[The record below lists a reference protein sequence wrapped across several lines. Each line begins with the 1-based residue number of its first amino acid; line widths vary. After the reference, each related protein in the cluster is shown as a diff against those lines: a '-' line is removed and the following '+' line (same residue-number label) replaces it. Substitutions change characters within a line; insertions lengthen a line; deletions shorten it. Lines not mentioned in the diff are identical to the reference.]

1 MAEADGEKWSPR
13 RTAGLV
19 GHAAAEAVMLQA
31 WASGRPHHAWLIS
44 GPRGIGKATLAYR
57 FARFLLANPGPAAA
71 AATHERLD
79 VPPGSPLF
87 NRIAAG
93 GHSDLLTVERG
104 VDAKGKVRSG
114 IVVEDVR
121 RITEFL
127 HRTAFEGGWRVVIVD
142 CADDLNRNGANAL
155 LKILEE
161 PPRNA
166 MLLLVCH
173 SPGSLPPTV
182 RSRCRRLAL
191 QPLDADQTG
200 AVIAQHRPDI
210 VAEDAATLAR
220 ISEGRPGYALALA
233 EQGGLQMFRDLIAL
247 CETLPDLDI
256 PKAHALAERF
266 GGPGGA
272 GPFEVFQA
280 LFNWW
285 LARLVRIGG
294 AQAPAHAGE
303 PLDLVPGEAALIA
316 RLGAAANLDRWLEL
330 WEKTGRLF
338 DRGDALNLDRR
349 QAVLNSLLALRTTV
363 RPPRA
368 AAVR

>member
-1 MAEADGEKWSPR
+1 MADGTEEKWSPR
-13 RTAGLV
+13 RTAVLI
-19 GHAAAEAVMLQA
+19 GHGAAEATLLQA
-31 WASGRPHHAWLIS
+31 WAGGRPHHAWLIS

-57 FARFLLANPGPAAA
+57 FARFLLSNPKPAGA
-71 AATHERLD
+71 D
-79 VPPGSPLF
+79 VPETLAVTADSALF

-114 IVVEDVR
+114 IAVEDVR

-173 SPGSLPPTV
+173 SPGTLPPTV
-182 RSRCRRLAL
+182 RSRCRRLTL
-191 QPLDADQTG
+191 QPLDAEATC
-200 AVIAQHRPDI
+200 AVIGTHRPDI
-210 VAEDAATLAR
+210 GVDDAATLAR

-233 EQGGLQMFRDLIAL
+233 EQGGLQLFRDLIAL
-247 CETLPDLDI
+247 CGTLPDLDI
-256 PKAHALAERF
+256 PKAHAMAERF
-266 GGPGGA
+266 AGPNGA
-272 GPFEVFQA
+272 GAFEVFQA
-280 LFNWW
+280 LFRWW
-285 LARLVRIGG
+285 LARLVRVGG
-294 AQAPAHAGE
+294 AEAPAHPGE
-303 PLDLVPGEAALIA
+303 PLDLVAGEAALVA
-316 RLGAAANLDRWLEL
+316 RLGSAANLDRWLEL

-349 QAVLNSLLALRTTV
+349 QVVLNALLALRTAV

-368 AAVR
+368 VAVR